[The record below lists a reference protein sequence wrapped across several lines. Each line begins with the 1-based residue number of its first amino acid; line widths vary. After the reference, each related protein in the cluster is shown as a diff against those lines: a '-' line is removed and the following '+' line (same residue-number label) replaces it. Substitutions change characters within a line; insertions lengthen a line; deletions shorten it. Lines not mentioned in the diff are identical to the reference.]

1 MRRKIERMQGEVNE
15 FMDYVKRELARG
27 IDDWEQRLSTAMVK
41 SGPTDLV
48 RRAPAPP
55 AQPAAAPPD
64 AEDAPQ
70 SARK

>member
-1 MRRKIERMQGEVNE
+1 
-15 FMDYVKRELARG
+15 MDYVKRELARG

-48 RRAPAPP
+48 RRAPA
-55 AQPAAAPPD
+55 AKDAEAAAK
-64 AEDAPQ
+64 DAPQ